1 LQDGDVSHF
10 EAPQKS
16 LAGLD
21 AETAASLVAA
31 AADVALYLDGDGVIR
46 DVSVGSDDPVLED
59 SRKWIGRAWSET
71 VTVESR
77 QKVAELLQDAAAKAA
92 HRWRHINHPSPRG
105 ADVPV
110 LYSAIRISKAGG
122 VLALGRD
129 LRPVATVQQRLVDA
143 QQAMERDY
151 LRLRHMETRYRHLFQ
166 SVSEAVLIADAA
178 TQRIVDMNAAAGRL
192 LGDTVQRLTGRSAIE
207 LFDAAGARA
216 VLAALGGVRASG
228 RTQEV
233 SARLVATRAQVTVS
247 ASLFRQENGSSL
259 LIRLLPAQADAE
271 KALAAANAEATLLRV
286 VEGMPDAFVV
296 TDPDGL
302 ILTANAAFVEMT
314 QLGAG
319 VQLHGESLERWLGRG
334 GVDLNVL
341 LANLRQHGSVRLFAT
356 TLRGEY
362 GSTAQVE
369 ISAAAVPHDERPCI
383 GFALR
388 DVGRRLGDAPKR
400 NRELPRSVAQLTELV
415 GRVPLKDIVGET
427 SELIEQLCIEA
438 ALQLTGDNRASASE
452 MLGLSRQ
459 SLYVKMRRYGLG
471 DLGPEAER

>member
-1 LQDGDVSHF
+1 MSRF
-10 EAPQKS
+10 EAAQKS

-31 AADVALYLDGDGVIR
+31 AADVALYLDGGGVIR

-59 SRKWIGRAWSET
+59 YRKWVGRPWSDT
-71 VTVESR
+71 VTVESKP
-77 QKVAELLQDAAAKAA
+77 KVAELLQEAAARSP

-110 LYSAIRISKAGG
+110 LYSAIRLSKAGD

-166 SVSEAVLIADAA
+166 AVSEPVLIADAN
-178 TQRIVDMNAAAGRL
+178 TQQIAEANAAAGRL
-192 LGDTVQRLTGRSAIE
+192 IGEVPTRLVGRAATE

-216 VLAALGGVRASG
+216 VTAALGGVRASG

-233 SARLVATRAQVTVS
+233 RARLAASRAQVTVS
-247 ASLFRQENGSSL
+247 ASLFRQESGASL
-259 LIRLLPAQADAE
+259 LIRLLPSAAEGESAVAAQGPSA
-271 KALAAANAEATLLRV
+271 ALQPLMES
-286 VEGMPDAFVV
+286 MPDAFVV
-296 TDPDGL
+296 TDADGL
-302 ILTANAAFVEMT
+302 ILSANAAFVEMT
-314 QLGAG
+314 QAGAG
-319 VQLHGESLERWLGRG
+319 VQVEGESIERWLGRG
-334 GVDLNVL
+334 GVDLSVL

-362 GSTAQVE
+362 GSTAQAE
-369 ISAAAVPHDERPCI
+369 ISAAMVPDEERPCI
-383 GFALR
+383 GFVIR
-388 DVGRRLGDAPKR
+388 DVGRRLGDAGPKR

-415 GRVPLKDIVGET
+415 GRAPLKDIVGET

-471 DLGPEAER
+471 DLGGDGEK